1 MGLHRLVAR
10 MDARNGPSARLASRL
25 GMRREAHHRSSE
37 MIKGEWVD
45 LVVYALLDHEWRSR
59 RDGLATGSAAP
70 A

>member
-1 MGLHRLVAR
+1 
-10 MDARNGPSARLASRL
+10 
-25 GMRREAHHRSSE
+25 MRREAHHRSSE

-59 RDGLATGSAAP
+59 RDGLARGSAAP